1 MIMKYAIE
9 YEHLADE
16 LITNEKTKWHFNQ
29 VKNNANE
36 YKLELSD
43 EDFKRLFKL
52 QTADKDIR
60 WLMHKM
66 SIYKLSLVDA
76 LVSYITY

>member
-1 MIMKYAIE
+1 MKYVIE

-16 LITNEKTKWHFNQ
+16 LIVSEKTKWYFNQ

-52 QTADKDIR
+52 QTADKDIE

-66 SIYKLSLVDA
+66 SVYKLSLIDA
-76 LVSYITY
+76 LVSYIIY